1 MKRFNLSYLV
11 VLLLMFFG
19 LSMNAQSYMSSKDAI
34 KAVQNA
40 INQNATKS
48 ATFKTQYPNTSGV
61 AVNAVAAHNSLDR
74 AGKAK
79 LLKNSYGIALLQEL
93 NAGVPVA
100 VALEKTTDVFTNPSK
115 LKGELDILQEVV
127 LFYKNLLAR

>member
-1 MKRFNLSYLV
+1 MKRFNLSSLV

-74 AGKAK
+74 AGKVK
-79 LLKNSYGIALLQEL
+79 SLKDQYGHALLAAL
-93 NAGVPVA
+93 NAGLPVA
-100 VALEKTTDVFTNPSK
+100 DALLKTSTS
-115 LKGELDILQEVV
+115 LEVV
-127 LFYKNLLAR
+127 AKKNGERDIFMEVDRFYRDLLSR